1 MIKKDGRDVRVE
13 RVEWRARAN
22 AGAVVLI
29 GLLVVAYVVR
39 QVSDPV
45 HYALV
50 GVLALVMIATSWF
63 VYRRRLAVIITP
75 RDVRFVSGGGGW
87 SIDRH
92 QIGSVQVLPG
102 MGIHLVVRDRKG
114 GRLGSASLAYFSAQ
128 ELREAFRRSGIP
140 TR

>member
-1 MIKKDGRDVRVE
+1 MIKKDGRNVRIE

-29 GLLVVAYVVR
+29 GLLIVAYTVSR
-39 QVSDPV
+39 VSDPA

-50 GVLALVMIATSWF
+50 GLLALLMIATSWL

-75 RDVRFVSGGGGW
+75 RDVRLEGGGAGW
-87 SIDRH
+87 SVERER
-92 QIGSVQVLPG
+92 IGTVQVLPG
-102 MGIHLVVRDRKG
+102 MGTQLVVRDG
-114 GRLGSASLAYFSAQ
+114 QGARLSSASLAYFSPQ
-128 ELREAFRRSGIP
+128 ELRQAFRQSGIP